1 MLFMKPERFVERVFL
16 HCSASDNPDHD
27 DVSVMRRWHT
37 DPEPE
42 GRAWSD
48 VGYHLFIRKSGQV
61 QEGRPLS
68 RIPAAQGGNNTGT
81 IAICLHGLAKEKFT
95 REQFASV
102 HDLSRQINRAY
113 DAGATF
119 HGHCEVSAKLCPV
132 FDYKDVLGLDEFGAI
147 VGEGFR
153 VGGPAVPDVPPRLR
167 RTIASAVLITSC
179 ARSRAAARP
188 ARSRRSRASTAAA
201 ASTSTTVAAVRAA
214 RIQSSVSR
222 ASDQPRS
229 VARRASAISPRTKGT
244 LGSRASA

>member
-1 MLFMKPERFVERVFL
+1 LSRELIVLFMKPERFVERVFL

-42 GRAWSD
+42 GRGWSD

-132 FDYKDVLGLDEFGAI
+132 FDYKDVLGLDGFGAI

-153 VGGPAVPDVPPRLR
+153 VQVPVVPAVPRPVLRLTDQGAAVTVLQALLNR
-167 RTIASAVLITSC
+167 RGARLEEDGKFGRGTLRAVLKLQAENLMVVDGIVGGATWG
-179 ARSRAAARP
+179 
-188 ARSRRSRASTAAA
+188 
-201 ASTSTTVAAVRAA
+201 VLVG
-214 RIQSSVSR
+214 I
-222 ASDQPRS
+222 
-229 VARRASAISPRTKGT
+229 K
-244 LGSRASA
+244 